1 MFEHGGLLR
10 LLRAGNEHAQSREQ
24 RGWTIRFHHEIVRAQ
39 IERHD
44 LVEFIGCR
52 GEHDDGNFALRTNG
66 ATDRVP
72 IGARKREVEYHA
84 IEIARQRLLGRMREV
99 FAAMHLVA
107 IELEQVS
114 QFVAQHSIIFNDED
128 RST

>member
-1 MFEHGGLLR
+1 M
-10 LLRAGNEHAQSREQ
+10 
-24 RGWTIRFHHEIVRAQ
+24 
-39 IERHD
+39 
-44 LVEFIGCR
+44 EFISCR
-52 GEHDDGNFALRTNG
+52 SEHDDRNFALRANG

-84 IEIARQRLLGRMREV
+84 IEIAREHSPGLYARNLCSNALT
-99 FAAMHLVA
+99 A

-114 QFVAQHSIIFNDED
+114 QFVAQHGIVFYDED